1 MKISGA
7 RMVTVID
14 PQLAGVSGNM
24 MVGALIDLGAHPE
37 RTAEV
42 MEDAASHFGGAD
54 VSVSEVKRAG
64 LRATYVD
71 VRADES
77 LSVGYLEFLRL
88 LEGISHPALDD
99 EMLSMARAVFHTIA
113 QAEASVHGVKLDE
126 VHFHEVGAADA
137 VADVMGAVF
146 AYFDLNL
153 HRDEVYTLPVAVGG
167 GLVRGAHGLTPVPA
181 PATTEIL
188 RGFPVTG
195 GPSGVEL
202 ATPTGSALLVNMVR
216 GHRRFFPPMEI
227 QATGYGAGSMDPEFP
242 NILRIVRGSEPV
254 PHDTVTLLET
264 NVDHLSG
271 EVLGN
276 IFERLMEAGA
286 LDVTLTPVIM
296 KKNRPGQ
303 LIRVIC
309 RENEYERILEQLFSE
324 TGTLG
329 VRIFPQVHRGVL
341 ERRIMEAEVDI
352 KGRRTARFK
361 VGLMG
366 SRVVNARIEYEDA
379 RRISLETGIPLRDVI
394 EMSEKQFRDLKF
406 KADQE
411 KDGSGGLK

>member
-1 MKISGA
+1 
-7 RMVTVID
+7 MVTVID

-77 LSVGYLEFLRL
+77 LSIGYMEFLKL
-88 LEGISHPALDD
+88 LERISHPALDD

-153 HRDEVYTLPVAVGG
+153 HLDEVYTLPVAVGG

-195 GPSGVEL
+195 GPSEFEL

-227 QATGYGAGSMDPEFP
+227 RAAGYGAGSMDPEFP
-242 NILRIVRGSEPV
+242 NILRIVRGSEEV
-254 PHDTVTLLET
+254 PHDRVVLLET

-276 IFERLMEAGA
+276 IFERLMDAGA

-309 RENEYERILEQLFSE
+309 RENEYEGVLRSIFSE

-341 ERRIMEAEVDI
+341 ERRIMEAHVDI

-366 SRVVNARIEYEDA
+366 SRVLNARIEYEDA

-394 EMSEKQFRDLKF
+394 EMAEKQFRDLKLNDSPEDDL
-406 KADQE
+406 AED
-411 KDGSGGLK
+411 

>member
-1 MKISGA
+1 
-7 RMVTVID
+7 MVTVID

-42 MEDAASHFGGAD
+42 MEEAASHFGGAS
-54 VSVSEVKRAG
+54 VEVSEVKRSG
-64 LRATYVD
+64 LRATHVD
-71 VRADES
+71 VRADDS
-77 LSVGYLEFLRL
+77 LSIGYMEFLKRL
-88 LEGISHPALDD
+88 ERISHPGIDD
-99 EMLSMARAVFHTIA
+99 EMLSMARAVFHTMA
-113 QAEASVHGVKLDE
+113 QAEATVHGLKLDE

-137 VADVMGAVF
+137 VADVLGAVF

-153 HRDEVYTLPVAVGG
+153 HRDTVYTLPVAVGG
-167 GLVRGAHGLTPVPA
+167 GTVSGAHGRMPVPA
-181 PATTEIL
+181 PATAEIL

-195 GPSGVEL
+195 GPVEAEL
-202 ATPTGSALLVNMVR
+202 ATPTGAALLVNMVR
-216 GHRRFFPPMEI
+216 GYRRFYPSMEI
-227 QATGYGAGSMDPEFP
+227 QATGYGAGDMDPDFP
-242 NILRIVRGSEPV
+242 NVLRVVRGSEAV
-254 PHDTVTLLET
+254 HHDTVTLLET

-276 IFERLMEAGA
+276 LFESLMDAGA

-309 RENEYERILEQLFSE
+309 RENDHEMILKHLFSE

-352 KGRRTARFK
+352 KGRRRARFK
-361 VGLMG
+361 VGLLG

-379 RRISLETGIPLRDVI
+379 RRISLETGVPLRDVM
-394 EMSEKQFRDLKF
+394 EMAEKQFRDF
-406 KADQE
+406 M
-411 KDGSGGLK
+411 KDKDKE

>member
-1 MKISGA
+1 
-7 RMVTVID
+7 
-14 PQLAGVSGNM
+14 
-24 MVGALIDLGAHPE
+24 
-37 RTAEV
+37 
-42 MEDAASHFGGAD
+42 
-54 VSVSEVKRAG
+54 
-64 LRATYVD
+64 
-71 VRADES
+71 
-77 LSVGYLEFLRL
+77 
-88 LEGISHPALDD
+88 
-99 EMLSMARAVFHTIA
+99 
-113 QAEASVHGVKLDE
+113 
-126 VHFHEVGAADA
+126 
-137 VADVMGAVF
+137 
-146 AYFDLNL
+146 
-153 HRDEVYTLPVAVGG
+153 
-167 GLVRGAHGLTPVPA
+167 
-181 PATTEIL
+181 
-188 RGFPVTG
+188 
-195 GPSGVEL
+195 
-202 ATPTGSALLVNMVR
+202 
-216 GHRRFFPPMEI
+216 MEI

-276 IFERLMEAGA
+276 IFERLLEAGA

-411 KDGSGGLK
+411 NDGSGGLK